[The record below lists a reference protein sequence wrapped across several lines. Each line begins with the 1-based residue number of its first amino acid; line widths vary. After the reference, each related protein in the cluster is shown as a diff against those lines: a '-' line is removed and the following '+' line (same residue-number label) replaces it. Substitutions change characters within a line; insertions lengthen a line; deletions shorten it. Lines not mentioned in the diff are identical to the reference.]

1 VSQFRKGHI
10 VGQFKV
16 AGRCATYQQIEDFMT
31 TSVSSD
37 NSGQAL
43 TDAEMKAKQKASKKA
58 SKQAAK
64 DQANRQRE
72 LGARRRR

>member
-1 VSQFRKGHI
+1 
-10 VGQFKV
+10 
-16 AGRCATYQQIEDFMT
+16 MT